1 MTREEAIASLRQLYA
16 QDPDWDRILDLLESH
31 RMDALEGDDWA
42 LIVYLIRRGRSV
54 LRTSSLAD
62 RLARSGTDGGQPLPA
77 EQDLRKRLL

>member
-16 QDPDWDRILDLLESH
+16 QDQDWDRILDLLESH
-31 RMDALEGDDWA
+31 RMDALESDDWA

-62 RLARSGTDGGQPLPA
+62 RLAQRTPDGNPLRT
-77 EQDLRKRLL
+77 EEDLRERLL